1 MVGLTKKPINPTEL
15 LKLVQR
21 PNCGGTVL
29 FVGTVR
35 DLTGD
40 QVTVALEYEA
50 YSSMAESI
58 MAEIEKD
65 VRNKWNIGDIAMV
78 HRLGRLEICDVAVA
92 VAVSTPHRADA
103 FAACQYAI
111 DQVKKL
117 VPIWKREHAPDG
129 KSEWVHPS

>member
-50 YSSMAESI
+50 YSSMAESM

-65 VRNKWNIGDIAMV
+65 VRTKWNIGDIAMV
-78 HRLGRLEICDVAVA
+78 HRMGRLEISDVAVA

-103 FAACQYAI
+103 FVACQYAI

-117 VPIWKREHAPDG
+117 VPIWKCEHAPDG

>member
-50 YSSMAESI
+50 YSSMAESM

-65 VRNKWNIGDIAMV
+65 VRTKWNIGDIAMV
-78 HRLGRLEICDVAVA
+78 HRLGRLEISDVAVA
-92 VAVSTPHRADA
+92 IAISTPHRADA
-103 FAACQYAI
+103 FAACQYAM

-129 KSEWVHPS
+129 KSEWVHPT

>member
-50 YSSMAESI
+50 YSSMGSPGFPAGG
-58 MAEIEKD
+58 
-65 VRNKWNIGDIAMV
+65 V
-78 HRLGRLEICDVAVA
+78 
-92 VAVSTPHRADA
+92 
-103 FAACQYAI
+103 
-111 DQVKKL
+111 
-117 VPIWKREHAPDG
+117 
-129 KSEWVHPS
+129 